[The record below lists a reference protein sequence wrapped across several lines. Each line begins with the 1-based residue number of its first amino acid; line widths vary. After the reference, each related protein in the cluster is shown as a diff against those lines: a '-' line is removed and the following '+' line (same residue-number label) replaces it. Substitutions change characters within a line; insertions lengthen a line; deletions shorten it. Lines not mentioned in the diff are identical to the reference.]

1 MSERPSYFVQSLSG
15 RDHAVGNAAATQ
27 MVNLAYLIGDRDAG
41 ECLVVDPSWDPMGLV
56 RRARADGMRVVGVIV
71 THYHGDHAGG
81 NLWGHPVPGVSEL
94 VKAGLGPVHVQQ
106 GDGALLR
113 ERCGLKPEDTVEHP
127 DGGVIR
133 VGSVEIEV
141 LHTPGH
147 SPGSACFRSGDL
159 LLTGDTLFVHGC
171 GRVDLPTSDPGDMA
185 ASLKRLQAI
194 EDDLEVYPGHDYGGG
209 QAKLQAVKQS
219 NPVFRMW

>member
-1 MSERPSYFVQSLSG
+1 MSERPGYFVQSLSG
-15 RDHAVGNAAATQ
+15 QDHARGNTTAAQ
-27 MVNLAYLIGDRDAG
+27 MVNLAYLVGDRDAG

-56 RRARADGMRVVGVIV
+56 RRAKQDGMRVVGVIV

-81 NLWGHPVPGVSEL
+81 DLWGHPVPGVAEL
-94 VKAGLGPVHVQQ
+94 VRAGLGPVHVQA

-113 ERCGLKPEDTVEHP
+113 ERCGLTPDQTEEHA
-127 DGGVIR
+127 DGAIIR
-133 VGSVEIEV
+133 VGQVEIEV

-147 SPGSACFRSGDL
+147 SPGSACFRMGDA

-171 GRVDLPTSDPGDMA
+171 GRVDLPTSDPEAMA
-185 ASLKRLQAI
+185 ASLRRLQAI
-194 EDDLEVYPGHDYGGG
+194 EEDLEIFPGHDYGGR
-209 QAKLQAVKQS
+209 QAMLQQVKRD